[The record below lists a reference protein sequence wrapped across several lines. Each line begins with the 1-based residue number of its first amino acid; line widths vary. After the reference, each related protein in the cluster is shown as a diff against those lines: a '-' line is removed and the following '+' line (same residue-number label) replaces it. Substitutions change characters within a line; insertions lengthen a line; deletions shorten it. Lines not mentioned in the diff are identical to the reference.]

1 MIRKSATM
9 NLTKMDVKAI
19 CSCFALA
26 LVIGP
31 SESSCILDLVLD
43 FLLYKGALIISF
55 KYKDLLF
62 FLFPC
67 QVRRKHNKENK
78 RIQADLKNKLAT
90 KLPNYAR
97 RLFQQL

>member
-1 MIRKSATM
+1 
-9 NLTKMDVKAI
+9 MDVKAIWLVKAI

-62 FLFPC
+62 FFYFL
-67 QVRRKHNKENK
+67 VRWGENTTKKIKES
-78 RIQADLKNKLAT
+78 KLT
-90 KLPNYAR
+90 
-97 RLFQQL
+97 